1 MLTIP
6 VALFGDYW
14 TNPQEVEDQIRSGNI
29 SEPVHLD
36 FQAEGVSITA
46 AGIVQRLLAICNET
60 GRSTGTIKLINN
72 PNIVEHTPFE
82 NTNATKQH
90 NQPFRSHF
98 LSGDLLRDYWRDA
111 PAVNSDAQLFG
122 LFIGRRTVARDMILR
137 DCMKQPEKFLF
148 SMMLPGR
155 CPMGYPFVISQCDQ
169 QEITQW
175 IAHCEVEDFQK
186 WRKEVDIP
194 SLDGKRIT
202 DQYRRFVAQPETNKT
217 ILSFYPQFRIEIVPE
232 TYTRGD
238 TFFPTEKTARPIM
251 AGKPMLVYGPRRF
264 LRRMREL
271 HGFRT
276 YGDCWDEG
284 YDDLEG
290 AARWRAMW
298 ETMQDISPRL
308 LDQAQEIARYNR
320 NTLEEMKEWRR

>member
-14 TNPQEVEDQIRSGNI
+14 INPQEVEDQIRSGNI

-36 FQAEGVSITA
+36 FQAEGVSVTA
-46 AGIVQRLLAICNET
+46 AGIVQRLLAICDET

-82 NTNATKQH
+82 NINATKQH

-137 DCMKQPEKFLF
+137 DCMEQPEKFLF
-148 SMMLPGR
+148 SMMHSIIGVQT
-155 CPMGYPFVISQCDQ
+155 YDQ
-169 QEITQW
+169 QEVSQW
-175 IAHCEVEDFQK
+175 VQADDIEEFLQWRQK
-186 WRKEVDIP
+186 IKIS
-194 SLDGKRIT
+194 SLDGKSIT
-202 DQYRRFVAQPETNKT
+202 DQYRRFVPQPETNKT
-217 ILSFYPQFRIEIVPE
+217 ILDFYPRFRIEIVPE
-232 TYTRGD
+232 TYTQGD

-251 AGKPMLVYGPRRF
+251 AEKPMLVYGPRYF
-264 LRRMREL
+264 LRRLRDL
-271 HGFRT
+271 YGFRT
-276 YGDCWDEG
+276 YSDHWDES
-284 YDDLEG
+284 YDDFEG
-290 AARWRAMW
+290 PVRWRAMW
-298 ETMQDISPRL
+298 RVMQDVSL
-308 LDQAQEIARYNR
+308 EALDSVHGIARHNR

>member
-6 VALFGDYW
+6 IALFGDYW
-14 TNPQEVEDQIRSGNI
+14 TNPQEVEDQIRSADI
-29 SEPVHLD
+29 SEPVCLD
-36 FQAEGVSITA
+36 FQAEGVSVTA
-46 AGIVQRLLAICNET
+46 SGIVDRLSAICAEI

-72 PNIVEHTPFE
+72 PNVVEHTLFE
-82 NTNATKQH
+82 NINSTKHQQH
-90 NQPFRSHF
+90 FQPFRSHF

-111 PAVNSDAQLFG
+111 PQIDSDARVFG

-137 DCMKQPEKFLF
+137 DCMQQPEKFLF
-148 SMMLPGR
+148 SMMHSI
-155 CPMGYPFVISQCDQ
+155 MGVQTYDQ
-169 QEITQW
+169 QEVGQW
-175 IAHCEVEDFQK
+175 VSADGIEDFLQ
-186 WRKEVDIP
+186 WRKQIKIS
-194 SLDGKRIT
+194 SLDGKSIT
-202 DQYRRFVAQPETNKT
+202 DQYRRFVARPETNKT

-238 TFFPTEKTARPIM
+238 TFFPTEKTVRPIM
-251 AGKPMLVYGPRRF
+251 AEKPILVYGPRRF

-276 YGDCWDEG
+276 YGDCWDES

-290 AARWRAMW
+290 PDRWRAMW
-298 ETMQDISPRL
+298 RTMQDISPLL

-320 NTLEEMKEWRR
+320 NILEEMKEWQR